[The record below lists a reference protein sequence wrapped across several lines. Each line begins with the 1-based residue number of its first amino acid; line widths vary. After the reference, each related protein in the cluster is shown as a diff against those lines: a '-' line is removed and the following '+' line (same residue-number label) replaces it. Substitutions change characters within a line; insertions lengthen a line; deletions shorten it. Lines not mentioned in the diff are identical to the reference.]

1 MNHDIVFSINGQSVS
16 LTVQSHQTLLEV
28 IRTELGLTGAK
39 HGCSTGECG
48 ACSVLLN
55 GEVVNSCMVLAPEVD
70 GAEILTVEGL
80 SEDDE
85 LHPLQKSFI
94 DHHGLQC
101 GYCAPGMLISA
112 KALLN
117 RTSRPREEEIR
128 EALVGNLCRC
138 GAYADIIKSIQV
150 ASRSRSQT
158 RR

>member
-1 MNHDIVFSINGQSVS
+1 MNHDIELIVNGEHRT
-16 LTVQSHQTLLEV
+16 LTVASQQTLLDVLRED
-28 IRTELGLTGAK
+28 LALTSVK

-48 ACSVLLN
+48 ACSVLLD
-55 GEVVNSCMVLAPEVD
+55 GEVVNSCMVLAVEAD
-70 GAEILTVEGL
+70 GTEILTAEGL
-80 SEDDE
+80 ASEEE

-94 DHHGLQC
+94 DHHGVQC
-101 GYCAPGMLISA
+101 GYCASGMLISA

-117 RTSRPREEEIR
+117 RTSRPHEEEIR

-150 ASRSRSQT
+150 ASRA

>member
-1 MNHDIVFSINGQSVS
+1 MDHEIKFIVNGETRH
-16 LTVQSHQTLLEV
+16 LTVASQQTLLEAL
-28 IRTELGLTGAK
+28 REELDLTSVK

-55 GEVVNSCMVLAPEVD
+55 GEVVNSCMVLAVEAD
-70 GAEILTVEGL
+70 GAEILTAEGL
-80 SEDDE
+80 ANEDE

-94 DHHGLQC
+94 DHHGVQC
-101 GYCAPGMLISA
+101 GYCASGMLISA

-117 RTSRPREEEIR
+117 RTSRPHEAEIR

-150 ASRSRSQT
+150 ASRA

>member
-1 MNHDIVFSINGQSVS
+1 MKHEIQLIVNGETRS
-16 LTVQSHQTLLEV
+16 LTVESQQTLLEAL
-28 IRTELGLTGAK
+28 REDLGLTGVK

-55 GEVVNSCMVLAPEVD
+55 GEVVNSCMVLAVEAAD
-70 GAEILTVEGL
+70 AEILTAEGL
-80 SEDDE
+80 ATDE
-85 LHPLQKSFI
+85 GLHPLQKSFI
-94 DHHGLQC
+94 DHHGVQC
-101 GYCAPGMLISA
+101 GYCASGMLISA

-117 RTSRPREEEIR
+117 RTSRPHEEEIR

-150 ASRSRSQT
+150 ASRA

>member
-1 MNHDIVFSINGQSVS
+1 MKHEIQFVINGETRS
-16 LTVQSHQTLLEV
+16 LTVLSQQTLLEV
-28 IRTELGLTGAK
+28 LREDLGLTSPK

-55 GEVVNSCMVLAPEVD
+55 GEVVNSCMVLAAEAD

-80 SEDDE
+80 ASDDE

-94 DHHGLQC
+94 DHHGVQC
-101 GYCAPGMLISA
+101 GYCASGMLISA

-117 RTSRPREEEIR
+117 RTSRPHEEEIR

-150 ASRSRSQT
+150 ASRA

>member
-1 MNHDIVFSINGQSVS
+1 MKHDITFTINGESVH
-16 LTVQSHQTLLEV
+16 LTVLSHQTLLEV
-28 IRTELGLTGAK
+28 IRNDLGLTGPK
-39 HGCSTGECG
+39 YGCSTGECG
-48 ACSVLLN
+48 ACSVLLD
-55 GEVVNSCMVLAPEVD
+55 GEVVNSCLVLAPEAD
-70 GAEILTVEGL
+70 GAEIMTVEGL

-94 DHHGLQC
+94 DHHGVQC

-112 KALLN
+112 KALLS
-117 RTSRPREEEIR
+117 RTSRPHEEEIR

-150 ASRSRSQT
+150 ASRA

>member
-1 MNHDIVFSINGQSVS
+1 MKHHISFTINGQSME
-16 LTVQSHQTLLEV
+16 LTVLSHQTLLEV
-28 IRTELGLTGAK
+28 IRNDLRLTGAK

-48 ACSVLLN
+48 ACSVIMN
-55 GEVVNSCMVLAPEVD
+55 GEVVNACMVLAPEVD
-70 GAEILTVEGL
+70 GTDILTVEGL
-80 SEDDE
+80 SDGEE

-94 DHHGLQC
+94 DHHGVQC

-112 KALLN
+112 KALLS
-117 RTSRPREEEIR
+117 RTSRPHEEEIR

-150 ASRSRSQT
+150 ASRA

>member
-1 MNHDIVFSINGQSVS
+1 MEHEIQFVVNGESRS
-16 LTVQSHQTLLEV
+16 LTVFSQQTLLEV
-28 IRTELGLTGAK
+28 LREDLGLTSPK

-55 GEVVNSCMVLAPEVD
+55 GEVVNSCMVLAVEAD

-80 SEDDE
+80 ATEDE

-94 DHHGLQC
+94 DHHGVQC
-101 GYCAPGMLISA
+101 GYCASGMLISA

-117 RTSRPREEEIR
+117 RTSRPHEEEIR

-150 ASRSRSQT
+150 ASRA

>member
-1 MNHDIVFSINGQSVS
+1 MKHEIQFVLNGEKRT
-16 LTVQSHQTLLEV
+16 LTVESQRTLLEML
-28 IRTELGLTGAK
+28 REDLGLTGVK

-48 ACSVLLN
+48 ACSVIID
-55 GEVVNSCMVLAPEVD
+55 GEVVNACMVLAVEVD
-70 GAEILTVEGL
+70 ASEVMTVEGL
-80 SEDDE
+80 AQDDG

-94 DHHGLQC
+94 DHHGVQC
-101 GYCAPGMLISA
+101 GYCASGMLMSA

-117 RTSRPREEEIR
+117 RTSRPHEEEIR

-150 ASRSRSQT
+150 ASRA

>member
-1 MNHDIVFSINGQSVS
+1 MNHDIQLVVNGQSHS
-16 LTVQSHQTLLEV
+16 LTVASNQTLLETL
-28 IRTELGLTGAK
+28 REELGLTSPK
-39 HGCSTGECG
+39 HGCVNGECG

-55 GEVVNSCMVLAPEVD
+55 GEVVNSCMVLAVEAD
-70 GAEILTVEGL
+70 KAEILTVEGL
-80 SEDDE
+80 AKDEE

-94 DHHGLQC
+94 DHHGVQC
-101 GYCAPGMLISA
+101 GYCASGMLISA

-117 RTSRPREEEIR
+117 RTSRPHEAEIR

-150 ASRSRSQT
+150 ASRA

>member
-1 MNHDIVFSINGQSVS
+1 MKHEIKVNINGQLRE
-16 LTVQSHQTLLEV
+16 LTVLSHQTLLEV
-28 IRTELGLTGAK
+28 IREDLGLTGAK
-39 HGCSTGECG
+39 YGCSTGECG
-48 ACSVLLN
+48 ACSVLMN
-55 GEVVNSCMVLAPEVD
+55 GEVVNSCMVLAPEAD
-70 GAEILTVEGL
+70 GATIITVEGL
-80 SEDDE
+80 SDDEE

-94 DHHGLQC
+94 DHHGVQC

-117 RTSRPREEEIR
+117 RTSRPHEEEIR

-150 ASRSRSQT
+150 ASRA

>member
-1 MNHDIVFSINGQSVS
+1 MKHKITMIINGDSHT
-16 LTVQSHQTLLEV
+16 LTVESQQTLLEV
-28 IRTELGLTGAK
+28 LREDLGLTSVK

-48 ACSVLLN
+48 TCSILLD
-55 GEVVNSCMVLAPEVD
+55 GEVVNACMVLAAEANHTEIVTTEGLAVD
-70 GAEILTVEGL
+70 G
-80 SEDDE
+80 D

-94 DHHGLQC
+94 DHHGVQC
-101 GYCAPGMLISA
+101 GYCASGMLISA

-117 RTSRPREEEIR
+117 RTSRPHEEEIR

-150 ASRSRSQT
+150 ASRA

>member
-1 MNHDIVFSINGQSVS
+1 MKHDIQFILNGQSQKVTIES
-16 LTVQSHQTLLEV
+16 QRTLLEML
-28 IRTELGLTGAK
+28 REDFGLTSVK

-48 ACSVLLN
+48 SCSILVD
-55 GEVVNSCMVLAPEVD
+55 GEVVNACMVLAVEVD
-70 GAEILTVEGL
+70 DAELLTVEGL
-80 SEDDE
+80 ATEDG

-94 DHHGLQC
+94 DHHGVQC
-101 GYCAPGMLISA
+101 GYCASGMLMSA

-117 RTSRPREEEIR
+117 RTSRPHEEEIR

-150 ASRSRSQT
+150 ASRA

>member
-1 MNHDIVFSINGQSVS
+1 MKHDIQLIINGKTYALAVESQ
-16 LTVQSHQTLLEV
+16 QTLLEV
-28 IRTELGLTGAK
+28 LREDLGLTGVK

-55 GEVVNSCMVLAPEVD
+55 GEVVNSCMVLAVEAD
-70 GAEILTVEGL
+70 NADILTVEGL
-80 SEDDE
+80 ATDE
-85 LHPLQKSFI
+85 ALHPLQKSFI
-94 DHHGLQC
+94 DHHGVQC
-101 GYCAPGMLISA
+101 GYCASGMLISA

-117 RTSRPREEEIR
+117 RTSRPHEEEIR

-150 ASRSRSQT
+150 ASRA

>member
-1 MNHDIVFSINGQSVS
+1 MKHDIQLIINGDTRTLAVESE
-16 LTVQSHQTLLEV
+16 QTLLEV
-28 IRTELGLTGAK
+28 LREDLGLTGVK

-55 GEVVNSCMVLAPEVD
+55 GEVVNSCMVLAVEAD
-70 GAEILTVEGL
+70 QADILTVEGL
-80 SEDDE
+80 ATDE
-85 LHPLQKSFI
+85 ALHPLQKSFI
-94 DHHGLQC
+94 DHHGVQC
-101 GYCAPGMLISA
+101 GYCASGMLISA

-117 RTSRPREEEIR
+117 RTSRPHEDEIR

-150 ASRSRSQT
+150 ASRA

>member
-1 MNHDIVFSINGQSVS
+1 MKHEIRFIINGESRS
-16 LTVQSHQTLLEV
+16 LTVLSQQTLLEV
-28 IRTELGLTGAK
+28 LREDLGLTSPK

-55 GEVVNSCMVLAPEVD
+55 GEVVNSCMVLAAEVD
-70 GAEILTVEGL
+70 GADILTVEGL
-80 SEDDE
+80 ATDDE

-94 DHHGLQC
+94 DHHGVQC
-101 GYCAPGMLISA
+101 GYCASGMLISA

-117 RTSRPREEEIR
+117 RTSRPHEEEIR

-150 ASRSRSQT
+150 ASRA

>member
-1 MNHDIVFSINGQSVS
+1 MKHEIQFTINGQARS
-16 LTVQSHQTLLEV
+16 LTVESQQTLLEAL
-28 IRTELGLTGAK
+28 REDLELTSVK

-48 ACSVLLN
+48 ACSVLLD
-55 GEVVNSCMVLAPEVD
+55 GEVVNSCMVLAVEAD
-70 GAEILTVEGL
+70 NTEILTAEGL
-80 SEDDE
+80 ATEEE

-94 DHHGLQC
+94 DHHGVQC
-101 GYCAPGMLISA
+101 GYCASGMLISA

-117 RTSRPREEEIR
+117 RTSRPHEEEIR

-150 ASRSRSQT
+150 ASRA

>member
-1 MNHDIVFSINGQSVS
+1 MKHEITFIINGDSRT
-16 LTVQSHQTLLEV
+16 LTVESQQTLLEAL
-28 IRTELGLTGAK
+28 REDLELTSVK

-48 ACSVLLN
+48 TCSVLLD
-55 GEVVNSCMVLAPEVD
+55 GEVVNSCMVLA
-70 GAEILTVEGL
+70 AEANNTEIITTEGL
-80 SEDDE
+80 ASDDD

-94 DHHGLQC
+94 DHHGVQC
-101 GYCAPGMLISA
+101 GYCASGMLISA

-117 RTSRPREEEIR
+117 RTSRPHEEEIR

-150 ASRSRSQT
+150 ASRA